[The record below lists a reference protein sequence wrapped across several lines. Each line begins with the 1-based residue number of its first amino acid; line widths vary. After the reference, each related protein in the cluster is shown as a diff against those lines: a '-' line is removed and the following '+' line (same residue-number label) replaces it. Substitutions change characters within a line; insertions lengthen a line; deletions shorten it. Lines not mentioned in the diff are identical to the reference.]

1 MDDFKIKIIDDIA
14 IVAVDMLVATHRN
27 AKPLW
32 NELENKSIL
41 EWSKVII
48 DISNCIFI
56 DSTFLGMIVKIHRR
70 VMKNNGQ
77 VKLVYPE
84 QNALKYLYT
93 MGIVR
98 MLECFNDLNQAVN
111 SFDTEIPT
119 RKIAFSEEITTEL
132 SDKPKKF
139 KLK

>member
-132 SDKPKKF
+132 AGKPKIF

>member
-14 IVAVDMLVATHRN
+14 IVGVDMLVATHRN

>member
-32 NELENKSIL
+32 NELENKGIL

>member
-14 IVAVDMLVATHRN
+14 IVTVDMLVATHRN

-32 NELENKSIL
+32 NELENKGIL
-41 EWSKVII
+41 EWDKVII
-48 DISNCIFI
+48 DIANCIFI
-56 DSTFLGMIVKIHRR
+56 DSTFLGMIVKIHKR
-70 VMKNNGQ
+70 VMKNSGQ
-77 VKLVYPE
+77 LKLVFPE
-84 QNALKYLYT
+84 INALKYLYT

-98 MLECFNDLNQAVN
+98 MLECFNNLNQAVN

-132 SDKPKKF
+132 SSKPKKF
-139 KLK
+139 KLS

>member
-14 IVAVDMLVATHRN
+14 IVGVDMLVATHRN

-32 NELENKSIL
+32 NELENKGIL

>member
-48 DISNCIFI
+48 DIKNCIFI

>member
-1 MDDFKIKIIDDIA
+1 LDDFKIKIIDDIA

>member
-1 MDDFKIKIIDDIA
+1 LDDFKIKIIDDIA

-132 SDKPKKF
+132 SVKPKKF

>member
-132 SDKPKKF
+132 SDKPNKF

>member
-1 MDDFKIKIIDDIA
+1 
-14 IVAVDMLVATHRN
+14 MLVATHRN